1 MADEIGRGVIILS
14 VDGKEVASGIADI
27 KQKLVELESTATK
40 SAGATSAAF
49 SGAGAA
55 VEGASSKMNAATKRW
70 ITSIEREIVSLSQS
84 REEFRAWEAQVKK
97 VPEEVYQPLIAKLF
111 LAKQATDDLA
121 AAQKRASSQDAYLQN
136 LVSQAAAIGKTT
148 AQLQRMEAVRLG
160 ISAKAEPLIQEGERL
175 RRQEDSKAYLREL
188 QEQSLAIGKQTAELQ
203 RLKAARLGISTAAEP
218 FIAAGET
225 ARQVQSQQAFIQS
238 LQATSAAIGKTRAD
252 LLEMQAI
259 QLGINKSIYGPH
271 IAALRAQEEG
281 LHKVGLS
288 ARQTKQALSLLP
300 AQITD
305 IFTSIASGMPLY
317 LVAIQQGGQLKD
329 SFHGIGNA
337 VRAVG
342 GYFTGLIAKITPFIA
357 ATGALGAALGIY
369 LALLARAES
378 ETKAYNVAIVNSG
391 NSAGN
396 TALSFNLMANRISET
411 IGTHT
416 QATEALVL
424 MAASG
429 RIAGGSI
436 ERLGVAAVTM
446 NKATGRAIKETVAEF
461 VELSK
466 APYEASLKLNEQY
479 NYLTRA
485 TLAQIDAL
493 VKEGRAMDASTLAM
507 RLYAETVE
515 TRGKDILDNLG
526 LFERGWNKV
535 KDAING
541 VIEAVKSIGR
551 PSTTITQDALSAA
564 ERSLADAKK
573 QAITGGG
580 FGRGLPVDV
589 AAQQTLVDSLRAQR
603 DEELLIEVSKNRQA
617 QDQKDAVRNQQ
628 KLVELTEKLNDSEQN
643 REKKIKQQITYWKN
657 ELGGL
662 WKDEFAD
669 QIRKWVD
676 PPKKGKEFKNEADT
690 TMIQE
695 ARQRSFVLA
704 QQEQELANEKAIGAE
719 MKKLI
724 EFETLIADLQEKGR
738 LTNSEKEL
746 LNGKDAIL
754 FFLRVNAE
762 HETRIDLLK
771 DELEIKKLIAAAEQ
785 REIDR
790 QEKLTDSVRA
800 YAIAQ
805 KEALDAA
812 ARGYAEERA
821 NFTAGEK
828 ERARTAA
835 RTQITDRYRGQREQ
849 YTNDYITGKINEEQL
864 NVFLGI
870 NRGYQEIALRDWE
883 KHYADIEELS
893 KSRLAGATK
902 ALNDFVDESTNLAKQ
917 SEQVWSKAFNSI
929 GDAIAE
935 FVKTGKLDFKSLVSS
950 FLADI
955 VRLNVNNFFA
965 QFLRTIVGAA
975 AGAGGSAAGQP
986 PSYADGTPGVGMAI
1000 GTNYVPYDGFRA
1012 TLHEGEAIVPKA
1024 YNPAAGGTM
1033 GSSAPINVYIQ
1044 APVEPMSEWRLQQA
1058 VREGALTAV
1067 RDKQIRGG
1075 GM

>member
-27 KQKLVELESTATK
+27 KQKLVELESAATK

-84 REEFRAWEAQVKK
+84 REEYRAWEADVKK
-97 VPEEVYQPLIAKLF
+97 IPESVYQPLIAKLF

-121 AAQKRASSQDAYLQN
+121 AAQKRASAQDAYLQN

-148 AQLQRMEAVRLG
+148 AELQRMEAMRLG

-175 RRQEDSKAYLREL
+175 RRQEDSKTYLREL
-188 QEQSLAIGKQTAELQ
+188 QEQSLAIGKQTADLQ
-203 RLKAARLGISTAAEP
+203 RLKAARMGISTAAEP

-259 QLGINKSIYGPH
+259 QLGINQSVYGPH
-271 IAALRAQEEG
+271 IAALRAQEAG
-281 LHKVGLS
+281 LHKTGLT
-288 ARQTKQALSLLP
+288 ARQTAQALRLLP

-305 IFTSIASGMPLY
+305 IVTSIASGMPLY
-317 LVAIQQGGQLKD
+317 LIAIQQGGQLKD
-329 SFHGIGNA
+329 SFLGMGNA
-337 VRAVG
+337 AKAVG
-342 GYFTGLIAKITPFIA
+342 TYFKETILKMNPIIAVIGAIVAAIAAYIAIAKSA
-357 ATGALGAALGIY
+357 
-369 LALLARAES
+369 S
-378 ETKAYNVAIVNSG
+378 DETKLF
-391 NSAGN
+391 N
-396 TALSFNLMANRISET
+396 TAILESGGTAGDNADIFQDMSKRIGDT
-411 IGTHT
+411 IGTQR
-416 QATEALVL
+416 QASLAISELAR
-424 MAASG
+424 SG
-429 RIAGGSI
+429 RISSTSI
-436 ERLGVAAVTM
+436 EGLGRAAVAM
-446 NKATGRAIKETVAEF
+446 ERLTGKAIKETVAQF
-461 VELSK
+461 VELAK
-466 APYEASLKLNEQY
+466 APYDASIKLNDQY
-479 NYLTRA
+479 NYLNAASLNRIRNLELEGKAALAASVATTTFAEALESRA
-485 TLAQIDAL
+485 YKFQENLGTLETLWKNVKNAISDAVDAL
-493 VKEGRAMDASTLAM
+493 IRFGRKTTEAEKVANLEAQLAVAQQRQASGRGVIGPGGRAEQIAAIERALAAAKETLRMSEEEAIAATSQ
-507 RLYAETVE
+507 LNAQKTATKQQEAY
-515 TRGKDILDNLG
+515 
-526 LFERGWNKV
+526 NKLQDDLE
-535 KDAING
+535 KTEARKAKW
-541 VIEAVKSIGR
+541 IE
-551 PSTTITQDALSAA
+551 
-564 ERSLADAKK
+564 K
-573 QAITGGG
+573 QVLLKRIETGG
-580 FGRGLPVDV
+580 RM
-589 AAQQTLVDSLRAQR
+589 
-603 DEELLIEVSKNRQA
+603 
-617 QDQKDAVRNQQ
+617 
-628 KLVELTEKLNDSEQN
+628 TEK
-643 REKKIKQQITYWKN
+643 
-657 ELGGL
+657 
-662 WKDEFAD
+662 DERDYRALL
-669 QIRKWVD
+669 D

-805 KEALDAA
+805 KEALDDA

-864 NVFLGI
+864 NVFLEI

-902 ALNDFVDESTNLAKQ
+902 ALNDFIDESTNLAKQ